1 MIRLLDKV
9 LDAHGGLDRW
19 RATRAIR
26 ATVSLGGP
34 FWDLRAVPAADR
46 TNLTVEMQLREQLVS
61 LSQWT
66 DAEHRFVLRTNPE
79 IATMTAG
86 DFREPAVRHDLRAS
100 LPATPD
106 AHWDRMHA
114 NYFVSYAIWNCLV
127 TAYLFTFSGV
137 QTNEMNRN
145 WDD

>member
-86 DFREPAVRHDLRAS
+86 DFREPAVRHGLRAS
-100 LPATPD
+100 FPAAPN

-114 NYFVSYAIWNCLV
+114 NYFVGYSIWNYPPV
-127 TAYLFTFSGV
+127 G
-137 QTNEMNRN
+137 
-145 WDD
+145 